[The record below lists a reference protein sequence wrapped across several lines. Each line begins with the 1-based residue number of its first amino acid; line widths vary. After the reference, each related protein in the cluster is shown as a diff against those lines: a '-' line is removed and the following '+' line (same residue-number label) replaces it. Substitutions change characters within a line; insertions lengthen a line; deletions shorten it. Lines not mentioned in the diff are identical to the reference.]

1 MPTLVT
7 RKRNLKHSLSA
18 RLIARLGNA
27 MLAALELP
35 DAELSVLLTD
45 DDGIHELN
53 RQHRQKD
60 KPTDVLAFAM
70 DESVPDPAGI
80 LGDVVISLDTA
91 ERQARSRRR
100 PLIEEVR
107 FLLAHGVLHLV
118 GYDHAEAAEKR
129 EMVGMTRKL
138 VRLATLPGP
147 SNRRPRPRSVALDLW
162 DGTRAIL
169 PEVSDRPSLSA
180 TLEKVAHARAIP
192 VRGGHGLDELPD
204 SGEFAEGDDEAAS

>member
-1 MPTLVT
+1 MPALVT
-7 RKRNLKHSLSA
+7 RKRNLKHSVPA
-18 RLIARLGNA
+18 RLIARLGNS

-45 DDGIHELN
+45 DREIQQLN
-53 RQHRQKD
+53 RQHRQMD
-60 KPTDVLAFAM
+60 KPTDVLSFAM

-118 GYDHAEAAEKR
+118 GYDHAEPGEKR
-129 EMVGMTRKL
+129 EMVAMTRKL
-138 VRLATLPGP
+138 VRLAPLPEP
-147 SNRRPRPRSVALDLW
+147 PDRRP
-162 DGTRAIL
+162 
-169 PEVSDRPSLSA
+169 
-180 TLEKVAHARAIP
+180 KAR
-192 VRGGHGLDELPD
+192 RKLKKG
-204 SGEFAEGDDEAAS
+204 SK

>member
-7 RKRNLKHSLSA
+7 RKRNLKHSVPSRVIKALGDRMLA
-18 RLIARLGNA
+18 RLD
-27 MLAALELP
+27 LP

-45 DDGIHELN
+45 DGEIHELN
-53 RQHRQKD
+53 REHRQKD

-91 ERQARSRRR
+91 ERQASSRRR

-118 GYDHAEAAEKR
+118 GYDHAEPEEKR
-129 EMVGMTRKL
+129 EMVAMTRQL
-138 VRLATLPGP
+138 VRAAPLPDASP
-147 SNRRPRPRSVALDLW
+147 RRPKTRSKLRK
-162 DGTRAIL
+162 GSKKR
-169 PEVSDRPSLSA
+169 R
-180 TLEKVAHARAIP
+180 
-192 VRGGHGLDELPD
+192 
-204 SGEFAEGDDEAAS
+204 

>member
-7 RKRNLKHSLSA
+7 RKRNLKHDVSS
-18 RLIARLGNA
+18 RLISQLGNQ
-27 MLAALELP
+27 MLARLELP

-45 DDGIHELN
+45 DREIHRLN
-53 RQHRQKD
+53 REHRQKD

-91 ERQARSRRR
+91 ERQASARKR

-118 GYDHAEAAEKR
+118 GYDHAEPEEKR
-129 EMVGMTRKL
+129 EMVAMTRQL
-138 VRLATLPGP
+138 VRAAPLPSAP
-147 SNRRPRPRSVALDLW
+147 PRRPKPRPKLRKGSKKH
-162 DGTRAIL
+162 R
-169 PEVSDRPSLSA
+169 
-180 TLEKVAHARAIP
+180 
-192 VRGGHGLDELPD
+192 
-204 SGEFAEGDDEAAS
+204 